1 MPNRLANRV
10 RDIARKAANAAAE
23 LAWPTRCVS
32 CDMPGELL
40 CDECRASLP
49 WIDQRWACPVC
60 GAPYGWLTCTCCE
73 GDWEARTTICALNF
87 GRTASQMVA
96 CLKDRSELRLAGVNA
111 AAMATAL
118 DEASAFYAADGKPR
132 FDADAIDAVCFVP
145 ATAAAYAR
153 RGFDHMDLT
162 SRELCKELDLPLA
175 DVLVRTQGADQ
186 RRLGREERASNL
198 VDTVEVVEDIAGLRF
213 LLVDDVVTTGASM
226 RESTKALMK
235 RGAQS
240 VTCCA
245 LTRVW

>member
-1 MPNRLANRV
+1 
-10 RDIARKAANAAAE
+10 
-23 LAWPTRCVS
+23 
-32 CDMPGELL
+32 
-40 CDECRASLP
+40 
-49 WIDQRWACPVC
+49 
-60 GAPYGWLTCTCCE
+60 
-73 GDWEARTTICALNF
+73 
-87 GRTASQMVA
+87 
-96 CLKDRSELRLAGVNA
+96 
-111 AAMATAL
+111 MATAL
-118 DEASAFYAADGKPR
+118 DEASAFFAADGKPR

-198 VDTVEVVEDIAGLRF
+198 VDTVEVVEVIAGLRF

-235 RGAQS
+235 RGARS